1 MKALG
6 TSSSEDGVG
15 STGQGAFSHSAA
27 QTEMSTDAEKKNM
40 LNMLIFVHTAVV
52 NLRASFS
59 CLPMLD
65 FSDVLLHLSLRCS

>member
-27 QTEMSTDAEKKNM
+27 QTEMSTDAEKKNAKYA
-40 LNMLIFVHTAVV
+40 NICTHSS
-52 NLRASFS
+52 RQS
-59 CLPMLD
+59 
-65 FSDVLLHLSLRCS
+65 